1 MSNNKQKVFKLVNVD
16 FKDGLTFTMLVDK
29 NQLQQTH
36 FPISVIE
43 NFFGGKNKIQ
53 GGNNEN

>member
-43 NFFGGKNKIQ
+43 NFFGGKNKIK
-53 GGNNEN
+53 GGNK